1 MKRIIDEFKNE
12 KEYKRLIADI
22 SPISKGKLA
31 LAGGLYGTAESVFIS
46 ALSKDLGGTM
56 VLLVADEQTAMKLRA
71 EIGEFTDNVCYFPPR
86 EFVLSDY
93 EGASHGWEQIRIS
106 ALSAVAKGKCSIVI
120 TTSEAVL
127 QKTLPKA
134 VLESHS
140 IRLRYGEDFE
150 FDKLCGF
157 LAESGYSRVDMVD
170 GKSQYAVRGGI
181 VDIFPPFSEL
191 PVRVEFFGDSVD
203 SLAYFEIESQ
213 RRLDNIEEIE
223 LLPCKELLLD
233 EKAILKIKNEL
244 ELTKERI
251 KEKGEKEKQ
260 RLTKERKKACGE
272 EREKELLFEI
282 ERINST
288 RERVKSAAD
297 RLEAGLDFPFLDAFF
312 GLVYEN
318 GETLFDY
325 LPKNSFMYVKDYK
338 AVNSAASAYEFRM
351 KEAISA
357 VLEKGISRGEYL
369 NVYESAQSI
378 DENLQILGGVV
389 QNNIASSV
397 GNLKYDGLY
406 PFNIKHGAQGGY
418 DIALL
423 CDDISHYMKL
433 GYKIYLSAGKKEAKA
448 PLAEMLSE
456 RGIKAYTDEDYVA
469 KAGET
474 VIVSGRLETGYES
487 AYTKTVLLC
496 DVKTQREKLEKKKD
510 AVLRMKRREIS
521 SKYKNSTQKIIS
533 YADLNVG
540 DYVVHASYGIGI
552 FCGIESISDKGV
564 TKDYIKIKYAGTD
577 VLFVPVGSLDMV
589 SKYIGA
595 GADDNKL
602 KLSKLSTND
611 WSRAKQS
618 VKKEVKQMAEKLVKL
633 YAERKEAKGFAFS
646 PDTEWQEEFE
656 SGFEY
661 EETDGQLQAISEIKA
676 DMEST
681 SPMDRLLCG
690 DVGFGKTEVALR
702 AAFKA
707 VSDGKQVAILVPTTI
722 LAWQHY
728 QTLCARMNGYPVK
741 IELLSRFVSDKKQE
755 DVLRHL
761 KRGDV
766 DIVVG
771 THRIIQKDI
780 EFKDLGLLII
790 DEEQRFGVE
799 QKEALKEKFKNV
811 DVLTLSATPIP
822 RTLNMAM
829 SGIRDMSVLDE
840 APQDRYPV
848 QSYVCEYDDGII
860 NDAVSKELARG
871 GQVFYLINRVSA
883 LRTVAAKLQR
893 FHPDAVIRTAHGS
906 MDEENLSKIWQSLVS
921 GDTDILVCTTI
932 IETGI
937 DVPNANTLIIENAD
951 RMGLSQLHQ
960 LRGRVGR
967 SSRRAYA
974 YFTYPVGKTLSE
986 EQTKRLTAIRDYTEF
1001 GAGFKIAMRDME
1013 IRGAGN
1019 ILGAEQHGQISAVGY
1034 DLYVKILDEAVRELK
1049 IAQNDEKAVETHTFH
1064 EVTMDLPI
1072 SAFIPKNYI
1081 YSERMR
1087 IDVYRKIAAISSKEE
1102 MESVID
1108 ELCDRFSDIP
1118 KEVMQLIASAYVK
1131 SLAMSLK
1138 IDSIKVMEGNL
1149 VIFPAELDPMLWGR
1163 LASAKEYYG
1172 KILLSPSGIAHL
1184 TYRMQKD
1191 DGKNYLKVLEG
1202 IFTKALEIMKEN
1214 CSTWNKEGKNDDV
1227 KR

>member
-1 MKRIIDEFKNE
+1 MKRIINQFKNE
-12 KEYKRLIADI
+12 KEYKNLLSDIAPV
-22 SPISKGKLA
+22 SRGRLA
-31 LAGGLYGTAESVFIS
+31 LASGLYSTAESIFIS
-46 ALSKDLGGTM
+46 ALSNDLGGTM
-56 VLLVADEQTAMKLRA
+56 VLCVADEQTAMKFRTELS
-71 EIGEFTDNVCYFPPR
+71 EFNKSVCYFPPR

-93 EGASHGWEQIRIS
+93 EGASHGWEQIRLS
-106 ALSAVAKGKCSIVI
+106 ALSQISKGKCSIVI
-120 TTSEAVL
+120 TTAEALL
-127 QKTLPKA
+127 QKTLPKK
-134 VLESHS
+134 VLFEHS
-140 IRLRYGEDFE
+140 IVLRYGEDFE
-150 FDKLCGF
+150 FDKLCTF

-170 GKSQYAVRGGI
+170 GRSQYAVRGGI

-191 PVRVEFFGDSVD
+191 PIRVEFFGDSID
-203 SLAYFEIESQ
+203 SLAYFEIDTQ
-213 RRLDNIEEIE
+213 RRLDNINEAE
-223 LLPCKELLLD
+223 LLPCKELLLND
-233 EKAILKIKNEL
+233 EALLKIKKEL
-244 ELTKERI
+244 SLSEERI
-251 KEKGEKEKQ
+251 RDKCENAKKA
-260 RLTKERKKACGE
+260 LTKERKKGISE

-282 ERINST
+282 ERINNT
-288 RERVKSAAD
+288 RERVKSAAE

-325 LPKNSFMYVKDYK
+325 LPKSSFMYVKDYK
-338 AVNSAASAYEFRM
+338 AVSSAASAYEFRM
-351 KEAISA
+351 REAVSS
-357 VLEKGISRGEYL
+357 VLEKGIARGEYL
-369 NVYESAQSI
+369 NVFERAESLN
-378 DENLQILGGVV
+378 ENIQILGGVI

-397 GNLKYDGLY
+397 GNIKYDGLY
-406 PFNIKHGAQGGY
+406 PFNVKHGAQGGY
-418 DIALL
+418 DISLL
-423 CDDISHYMKL
+423 CDDILHYQRL
-433 GYKIYLSAGKKEAKA
+433 GYKVYISVGKKEAKEG
-448 PLAEMLSE
+448 LAQMLSE
-456 RGIKAYTDEDYVA
+456 RGIKAYTDEDFEP
-469 KAGET
+469 KGGEA
-474 VIVSGRLETGYES
+474 VIVSGKLETGYES
-487 AYTKTVLLC
+487 AFTKTVLLC
-496 DVKTQREKLEKKKD
+496 DVKTQRERLEKKKD
-510 AVLRMKRREIS
+510 AVQKMKRREIS

-552 FCGIESISDKGV
+552 FCGIESISDKNV

-595 GADDNKL
+595 GSDDSKL

-611 WSRAKQS
+611 WSKAKS
-618 VKKEVKQMAEKLVKL
+618 HVKKEVKQMAEKLVKL

-656 SGFEY
+656 AGFEY
-661 EETDGQLQAISEIKA
+661 EETDGQLLAISEIKK
-676 DMEST
+676 DMESS

-722 LAWQHY
+722 LAWQHF
-728 QTLCARMNGYPVK
+728 QTLCSRMNGYPVK
-741 IELLSRFVSDKKQE
+741 IELLSRFVSEKKQE
-755 DVLRHL
+755 DVLKHL

-871 GQVFYLINRVSA
+871 GQIFYLINRVSA
-883 LRTVAAKLQR
+883 LRTVAAKLQS
-893 FHPDAVIRTAHGS
+893 FHPDAVIRTAHGG

-974 YFTYPVGKTLSE
+974 YFTYPVGKTLSD

-1049 IAQNDEKAVETHTFH
+1049 ISQNDEKAVEEHAFH
-1064 EVTMDLPI
+1064 EVQMDLPI
-1072 SAFIPKNYI
+1072 SAFIPRNYI

-1149 VIFPAELDPMLWGR
+1149 VIFPSTLDPMLWGR

-1172 KILLSPSGIAHL
+1172 RVLLSPSGIPHL

-1202 IFTKALEIMKEN
+1202 LFTRALEIMKEN
-1214 CSTWNKEGKNDDV
+1214 CSTWNKEGKNDI
-1227 KR
+1227 KG